1 MGITI
6 HYRFRVRSKD
16 AAKHVVRVAKELAVK
31 LGMEIRREEELSLLV
46 SPHPK
51 SETISVAFRQWKDV
65 QAVTEWDYCRE
76 ALQDVSKA
84 LHEKD
89 YVSADFTKTQ
99 FAGLAIHVRVAEFLR
114 IVASMCSLAYVSD
127 EADYYETR
135 DTAKASENFSEST
148 EMMKKLSKQLKE
160 MYGEK
165 NVYSAIDYA
174 EGG

>member
-6 HYRFRVRSKD
+6 HYGFRVRSKD
-16 AAKHVVRVAKELAVK
+16 AAKHVVRVAKEYAMR
-31 LGMEIRREEELSLLV
+31 LGMKIRRDEALSLLV

-51 SETISVAFRQWKDV
+51 SETISIDFRQWKDV

-84 LHEKD
+84 LHDND

-99 FAGLAIHVRVAEFLR
+99 FAGFGIHVRVAEFLR
-114 IVASMCSLAYVSD
+114 IVASMCSLAFVGD

-135 DTAKASENFSEST
+135 DTEKAGSNFSEST
-148 EMMKKLSKQLKE
+148 EMMKKLAKQLKE
-160 MYGEK
+160 IYGEK